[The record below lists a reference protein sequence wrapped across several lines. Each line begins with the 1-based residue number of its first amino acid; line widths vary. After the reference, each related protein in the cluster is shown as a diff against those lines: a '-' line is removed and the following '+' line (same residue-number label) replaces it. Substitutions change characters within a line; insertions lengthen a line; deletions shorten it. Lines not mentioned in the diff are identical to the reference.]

1 MIKHNI
7 WNPAAECMPR
17 EQIRAIQLK
26 RLQSVVRRVY
36 DNVPLYRGRMDEK
49 GVKPEDIR
57 TLEDLKYLPF
67 TQKTDLRDEYPT
79 GLFAAPRKEIVRIHG
94 SSGTTGKPIL
104 AGYTRN
110 DLENWSEMMARTL
123 GAAGA
128 TEDDT
133 IQIAYGYGLFT
144 GGLGAHQ
151 GATRVGATVVP
162 ISSGNTAR
170 QIMLMKDLGT
180 TMLCCTPSYATHIGE
195 TIQEMGIPLSDL
207 KLRAGCFGAEPWTE
221 AMRQRI
227 EELLG
232 IKAMDIYGL
241 TEICGPGVAY
251 ECMMQHGMHIN
262 EDHVIAEIID
272 PITEEPLPY
281 GEKGELVFTT
291 ISKEGMPMLRY
302 RTHDLCQLNAE
313 PCECG
318 RTFVRMNRIMGRT
331 DDMLIIRGVNVF
343 PSQIETVLVSIDG
356 LAPHYMIEVDR
367 KGTTDSVEIQV
378 EVNEGVFTDTVGQLE
393 GMKKQIS
400 ERIKSVVGISANIK
414 LVAPKSIPRSEGK
427 AKRVIDKR
435 KL

>member
-17 EQIRAIQLK
+17 EQIRAIQLE

-207 KLRAGCFGAEPWTE
+207 KLRAGCFGAEPE
-221 AMRQRI
+221 
-227 EELLG
+227 
-232 IKAMDIYGL
+232 
-241 TEICGPGVAY
+241 
-251 ECMMQHGMHIN
+251 
-262 EDHVIAEIID
+262 
-272 PITEEPLPY
+272 
-281 GEKGELVFTT
+281 
-291 ISKEGMPMLRY
+291 
-302 RTHDLCQLNAE
+302 NAA
-313 PCECG
+313 
-318 RTFVRMNRIMGRT
+318 V
-331 DDMLIIRGVNVF
+331 IIRDDKNPRGTRIFGPVARELRDKDYTKIL
-343 PSQIETVLVSIDG
+343 S
-356 LAPHYMIEVDR
+356 LAPEV
-367 KGTTDSVEIQV
+367 
-378 EVNEGVFTDTVGQLE
+378 L
-393 GMKKQIS
+393 
-400 ERIKSVVGISANIK
+400 
-414 LVAPKSIPRSEGK
+414 
-427 AKRVIDKR
+427 
-435 KL
+435 